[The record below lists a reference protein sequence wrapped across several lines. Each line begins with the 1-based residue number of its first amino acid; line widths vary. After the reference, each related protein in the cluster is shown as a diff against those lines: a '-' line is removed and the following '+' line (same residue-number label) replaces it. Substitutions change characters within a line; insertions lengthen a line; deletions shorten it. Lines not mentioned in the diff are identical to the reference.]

1 MSEDEAA
8 SRIRAV
14 IAAKDRKV
22 PESCA
27 TAFGRPSPDAGLR
40 QFPTSNAQLPA
51 TPNSQL
57 PTDPAIGNWGWR
69 LGVVGSWSLVVG
81 RYAANILSK
90 LPPKIRS
97 WSAAGT
103 PPAVRAVFCASYTP
117 RCHPRGKNDESVPNS
132 RRRAPTTEIA
142 VLNTDSS
149 VRPGV

>member
-57 PTDPAIGNWGWR
+57 PTDPAIRNWG
-69 LGVVGSWSLVVG
+69 LAVGSGWELVVG
-81 RYAANILSK
+81 RWAL
-90 LPPKIRS
+90 
-97 WSAAGT
+97 
-103 PPAVRAVFCASYTP
+103 
-117 RCHPRGKNDESVPNS
+117 RGKYPV
-132 RRRAPTTEIA
+132 EIA
-142 VLNTDSS
+142 AENQVL
-149 VRPGV
+149 VGGRHAACREGGLL